1 MNSAFPIS
9 GRSARQPS
17 LAETDVSTF
26 SMGTVNPEFT
36 GCKQVADG
44 FERGSRRLPN
54 HPSATGDGHL

>member
-26 SMGTVNPEFT
+26 SMGTFNPEFA
-36 GCKQVADG
+36 GCKRVAEG
-44 FERGSRRLPN
+44 FECGPRRLPN